1 MSLAASPTL
10 AAPAASARM
19 AAGVAFA
26 GGLISLVLVPALA
39 IVRPDL
45 APGGHVMSE
54 YAIGYAPLGI
64 LFFVSQAI
72 GCLALAIALASVADR
87 RSIHVGIWLLL
98 AAAFGLGLAVFCP
111 MDPLTTP
118 PGQETMQGNLHGV
131 SALIGIPSF
140 IAATLV
146 LASSLKRKPEW
157 RAAGPWLTAF
167 AHASWV
173 GLVLMIVCM
182 VLLLAM
188 QVTVMGELVGYA
200 NRLLVIAYALFL
212 MVAAWPLLKTR

>member
-1 MSLAASPTL
+1 MAAS
-10 AAPAASARM
+10 
-19 AAGVAFA
+19 VATA
-26 GGLISLVLVPALA
+26 GGAISLVLVPALA

-64 LFFVSQAI
+64 LFFVSQSV

-87 RSIHVGIWLLL
+87 RAIRAGIWLLM
-98 AAAFGLGLAVFCP
+98 AATFGLGLAVFCP

-118 PGQETMQGNLHGV
+118 AGQETMQGNLHGV

-146 LASSLKRKPEW
+146 LAYALRKRPEW
-157 RAAGPWLTAF
+157 QSVGPWLTAF
-167 AHASWV
+167 AHATWI
-173 GLVLMIVCM
+173 GLVLMIACM
-182 VLLLAM
+182 VLLLAA
-188 QVTVMGELVGYA
+188 QITVMGELVGYA

-212 MVAAWPLLKTR
+212 IVAATPLLKR

>member
-10 AAPAASARM
+10 AAPAASSRM

-26 GGLISLVLVPALA
+26 GGLASLLLVPALA

-45 APGGHVMSE
+45 APGAHVMSE

-64 LFFVSQAI
+64 LFFVSQSI
-72 GCLALAIALASVADR
+72 GCLGLAIALASVADGR
-87 RSIHVGIWLLL
+87 GMRVGIWLLV

-118 PGQETMQGNLHGV
+118 AGQETMQGNLHGV

-146 LASSLKRKPEW
+146 LASALRKKPEW
-157 RAAGPWLTAF
+157 RSAGPWLTAF
-167 AHASWV
+167 AHLTWV
-173 GLVLMIVCM
+173 SLMLMIACM
-182 VLLLAM
+182 VLLLT
-188 QVTVMGELVGYA
+188 QGVTAMGELVGYA

-212 MVAAWPLLKTR
+212 MVAALPLLKR

>member
-1 MSLAASPTL
+1 MSLAVSSTFT
-10 AAPAASARM
+10 APAASSRM
-19 AAGVAFA
+19 AATVAFT
-26 GGLISLVLVPALA
+26 GGLISLALVPALA

-45 APGGHVMSE
+45 APGAHVMSE

-64 LFFVSQAI
+64 LFFVSQSV
-72 GCLALAIALASVADR
+72 GCLGLAIALAGVADTR
-87 RSIHVGIWLLL
+87 AMRAGIWLLL

-118 PGQETMQGNLHGV
+118 AGQETMQGNLHGV

-146 LASSLKRKPEW
+146 LASALKKKPEW
-157 RAAGPWLTAF
+157 RSAGSWLTAF
-167 AHASWV
+167 AHATWI

-182 VLLLAM
+182 VLLLT
-188 QVTVMGELVGYA
+188 QGVTVMGELVGYA

-212 MVAAWPLLKTR
+212 MIAAAPLLKR

>member
-1 MSLAASPTL
+1 MSLVASPTL
-10 AAPAASARM
+10 AAPAASSRM
-19 AAGVAFA
+19 AATVAFT
-26 GGLISLVLVPALA
+26 GGLISLLLVPALA

-45 APGGHVMSE
+45 APGAHVMSE

-64 LFFVSQAI
+64 LFFVSQSV

-87 RSIHVGIWLLL
+87 RAVRVGIWLLL

-118 PGQETMQGNLHGV
+118 AGQETMQGNLHGV
-131 SALIGIPSF
+131 SALIGIPGF

-146 LASSLKRKPEW
+146 LASALKKKPEW
-157 RAAGPWLTAF
+157 RSAGPWLSVF
-167 AHASWV
+167 AHATWIS
-173 GLVLMIVCM
+173 LALMIACM
-182 VLLLAM
+182 VLLLAAH
-188 QVTVMGELVGYA
+188 VTVMGDLVGYA

-212 MVAAWPLLKTR
+212 MVAAAPLLKR

>member
-19 AAGVAFA
+19 AATVAFA
-26 GGLISLVLVPALA
+26 GGLISLLLVPALA
-39 IVRPDL
+39 IARPDL
-45 APGGHVMSE
+45 PPGGHVMSE

-64 LFFVSQAI
+64 LFFVGQSV
-72 GCLALAIALASVADR
+72 GCLGLAIALASVADNR
-87 RSIHVGIWLLL
+87 ATRIGIWLLL
-98 AAAFGLGLAVFCP
+98 GAALGLGLAVFCP

-118 PGQETMQGNLHGV
+118 AGQETMTGNLHGV

-146 LASSLKRKPEW
+146 LGAALRKKSEW
-157 RAAGPWLTAF
+157 QSAGPWLTAF
-167 AHASWV
+167 AHATWI
-173 GLVLMIVCM
+173 GLVLMIACM
-182 VLLLAM
+182 VLLLT
-188 QVTVMGELVGYA
+188 QGLTVMGELVGYA

-212 MVAAWPLLKTR
+212 MVAAAPLLKR

>member
-10 AAPAASARM
+10 AAPAASSRM
-19 AAGVAFA
+19 AATVAFA
-26 GGLISLVLVPALA
+26 GGLVSLVLVPALA

-45 APGGHVMSE
+45 APGSHVMSE

-64 LFFVSQAI
+64 LFFLSQSV
-72 GCLALAIALASVADR
+72 GCLGLAIALASVADR
-87 RSIHVGIWLLL
+87 RAIDVGIWLLL

-111 MDPLTTP
+111 MDALTTP
-118 PGQETMQGNLHGV
+118 AGQETMQGTLHGV
-131 SALIGIPSF
+131 SALIGIPTY

-146 LASSLKRKPEW
+146 LAATLRKKPEW
-157 RAAGPWLTAF
+157 RSVGPWLTSF
-167 AHASWV
+167 GHATWI

-182 VLLLAM
+182 VLLLAA

-200 NRLLVIAYALFL
+200 NRLLVVAYALFL
-212 MVAAWPLLKTR
+212 MVAAWPLLKR

>member
-19 AAGVAFA
+19 AAVVAIV
-26 GGLISLVLVPALA
+26 GGAISLALVPALA
-39 IVRPDL
+39 ILRPDL
-45 APGGHVMSE
+45 SPGGHVMSE

-64 LFFVSQAI
+64 LFFVSQSI
-72 GCLALAIALASVADR
+72 GCLALAIALASVADTR
-87 RSIHVGIWLLL
+87 GVRAGVWLLL

-118 PGQETMQGNLHGV
+118 AGQETLQGNLHGV

-146 LASSLKRKPEW
+146 LDSALRKKPEW
-157 RAAGPWLTAF
+157 RTAGAWLRVF
-167 AHASWV
+167 AHATWI
-173 GLVLMIVCM
+173 GLVAMIVCM
-182 VLLLAM
+182 VLLLAA

-200 NRLLVIAYALFL
+200 NRLLVVAYALFL
-212 MVAAWPLLKTR
+212 IVAAWPLARN

>member
-10 AAPAASARM
+10 AAPAASSRM
-19 AAGVAFA
+19 AAGVAIA
-26 GGLISLVLVPALA
+26 GGAISLVLVPALA
-39 IVRPDL
+39 ILRPDL

-64 LFFVSQAI
+64 LFFVSQSI

-87 RSIHVGIWLLL
+87 RAIRVGIWLLL
-98 AAAFGLGLAVFCP
+98 GAAFGLGLAVFCP

-118 PGQETMQGNLHGV
+118 AGQETMQGNLHGI

-146 LASSLKRKPEW
+146 LAYALRKKPEW
-157 RAAGPWLTAF
+157 RSVGPWLTAV
-167 AHASWV
+167 AHATWI

-182 VLLLAM
+182 VLLLAA

-212 MVAAWPLLKTR
+212 IAAAMPLLKR